1 MSICRA
7 SGEYLERC
15 QRRVLGAA
23 FVSIIL
29 AIEFHAPRQFL
40 EDSQRH
46 INWLVREDALQAFE
60 TVKKTQFL
68 WFLLRNIISSYTIII
83 QLTARDLVRINS
95 LREDDRTHYKHA
107 LITGK

>member
-29 AIEFHAPRQFL
+29 AIEFHSPRDFYGTVL
-40 EDSQRH
+40 
-46 INWLVREDALQAFE
+46 DAEIGFDVQKYF
-60 TVKKTQFL
+60 V
-68 WFLLRNIISSYTIII
+68 
-83 QLTARDLVRINS
+83 
-95 LREDDRTHYKHA
+95 
-107 LITGK
+107 TGLGKS

>member
-40 EDSQRH
+40 GDNPGRSNR
-46 INWLVREDALQAFE
+46 LVRKDALQAFE
-60 TVKKTQFL
+60 TVKKLSFFGL
-68 WFLLRNIISSYTIII
+68 YCVISSPVI
-83 QLTARDLVRINS
+83 QP
-95 LREDDRTHYKHA
+95 
-107 LITGK
+107 